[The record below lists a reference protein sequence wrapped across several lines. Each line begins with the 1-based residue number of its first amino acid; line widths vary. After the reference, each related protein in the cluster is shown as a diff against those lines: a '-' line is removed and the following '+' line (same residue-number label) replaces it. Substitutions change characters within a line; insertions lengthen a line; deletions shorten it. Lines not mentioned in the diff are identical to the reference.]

1 MGKSTLRIIIFPGYF
16 TGKAKEDESST
27 SSEEEI
33 DEDLIERK
41 MRLIHG
47 DNESPNPP
55 SASKSAKSSGDDSS
69 SSSEE
74 DLGADLVEKKLH
86 LLQGKVEP
94 GVSQTNPKSNIEDE
108 EPSSMK
114 KLEKYKLL
122 KGGPA
127 IPRLSPDLVHQKL
140 NQTQNKG
147 KLEAGKDTPEVLKSE
162 SSDSEVEGEDLMLQ
176 KMAALQKVNLS
187 SQVRLVLFNGGSA

>member
-1 MGKSTLRIIIFPGYF
+1 MGKSYFRIIIFPGYF

-47 DNESPNPP
+47 DNESPNPT

-94 GVSQTNPKSNIEDE
+94 GVSQTNPKSNIE

-114 KLEKYKLL
+114 NLEKYKLL